1 VPTSGVGRSTGRSPL
16 DLHGRRRRVGALVSA
31 LLPTTITLAAELEGS
46 LDEFVAELAAALARH
61 GIALDPESRVVEWHE
76 ADWAPEAKSEL
87 ELRRD
92 GGRMVLELR
101 GFGGSF
107 WDDGELLGWFA
118 DSVAASFLEAASPPA
133 LGDWLTDRAARRPS
147 GAAQRAGYRDPS
159 HHRPSFGAILEELEL
174 GPDAVLLEIG
184 PGGGAFLEQA
194 LRSGCHA
201 KAVDHSPEM
210 LRVAGE
216 LNADAIEDGR
226 LELVRGDAKEL
237 PFADDSC
244 TCAAMMQ
251 VFLFLEPEPVLAEV
265 RRVVRPGGRL
275 AVFTVSEAAKGTPAA
290 PEPMASRGRF
300 YTDDELVALARAAGF
315 PDATVKRPDLERHAR
330 AAGLPDDVMSLF
342 AGDDV
347 DSQLLVA
354 R

>member
-1 VPTSGVGRSTGRSPL
+1 V
-16 DLHGRRRRVGALVSA
+16 
-31 LLPTTITLAAELEGS
+31 PTTITLMAELGGS
-46 LDEFVAELAAALARH
+46 LDDFADELAAALSRR
-61 GIALDPESRVVEWHE
+61 GIAFDAASRAVEWHE
-76 ADWAPEAKSEL
+76 ADWQPDAKSEL
-87 ELRRD
+87 ALRREGD
-92 GGRMVLELR
+92 RIVVELR
-101 GFGGSF
+101 GFGESF
-107 WDDGELLGWFA
+107 WGEGELLGWFA
-118 DSVAASFLEAASPPA
+118 DAVAASFLEAASPAA
-133 LGDWLTDRAARRPS
+133 LGDWLTDRAARQPS
-147 GAAQRAGYRDPS
+147 GAAQREGYRDPS
-159 HHRPSFGAILEELEL
+159 HHRPSFGAILEQLRL
-174 GPDAVLLEIG
+174 RPDDVLLEIG
-184 PGGGAFLEQA
+184 SGGGAFLEQA
-194 LRSGCHA
+194 LRSGCSA

-216 LNADAIEDGR
+216 LNAAAIEDGR

-251 VFLFLEPEPVLAEV
+251 VFFFLEPEPVLAEV

-330 AAGLPDDVMSLF
+330 AAGLPDDVVSLF
-342 AGDDV
+342 AGDEV